1 MGVCQE
7 RSWYQMSELVTLTV
21 HDFEVIVES
30 PDQLKGV
37 QDALKS
43 ESTSGL
49 WVMEMLTLLMS
60 NMTPEKRAEFLD
72 LSVDSKI
79 LVLREWLK
87 YA

>member
-1 MGVCQE
+1 
-7 RSWYQMSELVTLTV
+7 MSELVTLTV